1 LGIEIV
7 PATPAHADAIDLRH
21 GDRRE
26 IEALGLSVREGLA
39 QALARSLSAQ
49 AYIADGEVAALT
61 GVVLQPVLGGTA
73 MPWLL
78 TGRPVDRHRKA
89 FLRLT
94 QARTRQLVGEHGM
107 LVAQVHAD
115 YGEAIRWLDWLGF
128 VLAPARPL
136 GARGALFHRATLTQP
151 C

>member
-1 LGIEIV
+1 MITVV
-7 PATPAHADAIDLRH
+7 PATLAHADAIDLRP

-39 QALARSLSAQ
+39 QALARSLSAE

-61 GVVLQPVLGGTA
+61 GVVLQPVLGGIA
-73 MPWLL
+73 MPWLM
-78 TGRPVDRHRKA
+78 TGRPVDRHAKA

-94 QARTRQLVGEHGM
+94 QARTRQLAAEHGM
-107 LVAQVHAD
+107 LVAQVHAE

>member
-1 LGIEIV
+1 MITVI
-7 PATPAHADAIDLRH
+7 PATAAHIDAIDLRD

-39 QALARSLSAQ
+39 QALVRSVSAQ

-73 MPWLL
+73 MPWLM
-78 TGRPVDRHRKA
+78 TGRPVDRHRKS

-94 QARTRQLVGEHGM
+94 RTRTHRLLAEHGM
-107 LVAQVHAD
+107 LVAQVHAE
-115 YGEAIRWLDWLGF
+115 YREAIRWLDWLGF

-136 GARGALFHRATLTQP
+136 GARGAPFHRATLTRP